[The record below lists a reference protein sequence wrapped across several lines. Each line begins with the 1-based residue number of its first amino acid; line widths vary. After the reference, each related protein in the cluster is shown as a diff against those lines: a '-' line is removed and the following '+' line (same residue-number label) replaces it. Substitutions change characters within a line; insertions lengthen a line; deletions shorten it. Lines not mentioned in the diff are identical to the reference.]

1 MARKIISICL
11 VLLLVAAAASRTAY
25 CDGPFRKLGRGL
37 ANVATFPLELSNR
50 IGKTHERAGL
60 YEAMTYGLLE
70 GIAMMSFR
78 AMMGIYE
85 TATFLFPVPAGYEP
99 ILKDPE
105 FFYEDHAEPK

>member
-1 MARKIISICL
+1 MARKIISMCL
-11 VLLLVAAAASRTAY
+11 VLLLAASLAAPAY
-25 CDGPFRKLGRGL
+25 CGGPFRKLGRGL
-37 ANVATFPLELSNR
+37 ANIATFPLELSNR

-60 YEAMTYGLLE
+60 YEAMTYGLFE

-105 FFYEDHAEPK
+105 FFYEEHAKTK